1 MAASIMSDSAP
12 DGLHAAAYAHC
23 TTLLRQLDADRYF
36 AGLFAPADK
45 RSHLAALYA
54 FSLDVARV
62 REAARQA
69 AAGEIRL
76 QWWREALE
84 GSPRGDVASHPIA
97 AALLATIA
105 RFGLPQQAFVD
116 LIEARTFDLYDDAM
130 MSVADLEGYC
140 GETSSALIR
149 LATLILADGDDAGG
163 AEAAGYAGVAYA
175 ITGLLRAF
183 PWHARA
189 GQLYVPAD
197 ILARYN
203 LPRDAV
209 VAGRGGA
216 ELRAALAEMRAL
228 ARRHLARFEA
238 LHPSLDRRIMSAF
251 LPVALVPLYMKR
263 MERRGYDPYR
273 TIIEVPQWRRQWAL
287 WRAARV

>member
-1 MAASIMSDSAP
+1 MASSIMSDSAP
-12 DGLHAAAYAHC
+12 DGLQAAAYAHC
-23 TTLLRQLDADRYF
+23 TTLLRQHDADRYF

-45 RSHLAALYA
+45 RGHLAALYA

-62 REAARQA
+62 REAARQP

-84 GSPRGDVASHPIA
+84 GSPRGDVAAHPIA
-97 AALLATIA
+97 AALLATIE
-105 RFGLPQQAFVD
+105 RFRLPRPAFVD
-116 LIEARTFDLYDDAM
+116 LIDARTFDLYDDAM

-163 AEAAGYAGVAYA
+163 AEAAGHAGVAYA
-175 ITGLLRAF
+175 IAGLLRAF

-197 ILARYN
+197 VLARHD
-203 LPRDAV
+203 LSRDAV
-209 VAGRGGA
+209 VAGTGGA
-216 ELRAALAEMRAL
+216 KLRGAVAEMRGL
-228 ARRHLARFEA
+228 AHHHLARFEA
-238 LHPSLDRRIMSAF
+238 LRLSLDRTILPAF
-251 LPVALVPLYMKR
+251 LPLAVVPLYLKR
-263 MERRGYDPYR
+263 MERRDYDPYR
-273 TIIEVPQWRRQWAL
+273 TIVEISQWRRLWAL
-287 WRAARV
+287 WHAARV